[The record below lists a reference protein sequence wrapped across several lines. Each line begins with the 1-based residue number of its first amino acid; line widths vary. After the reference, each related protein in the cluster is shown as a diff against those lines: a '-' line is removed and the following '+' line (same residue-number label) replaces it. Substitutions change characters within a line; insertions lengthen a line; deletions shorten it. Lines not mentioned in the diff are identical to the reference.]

1 MLDFILQM
9 IKKHKSFIAYGVFG
23 VFTTIVNIVTYN
35 VCYSRLGIS
44 NTLSNIAAWVLAV
57 TFAYLTNKAWVFD
70 SKSWKWEVLRREIP
84 AFIGCRLATGIL
96 DIIIM
101 YICVDVLKWPAL
113 LMKIVSNVLVIILN
127 YAFSKLVIFRK
138 NR

>member
-1 MLDFILQM
+1 MIDFILHM

-35 VCYSRLGIS
+35 VCYSHLRIS
-44 NTLSNIAAWVLAV
+44 NTLSNVAAWVLAV

-70 SKSWKWEVLRREIP
+70 SKSWKMDVLRREIP
-84 AFIGCRLATGIL
+84 AFIGCILATGIM
-96 DIIIM
+96 DIIVM
-101 YICVDVLKWPAL
+101 YVCVDILKWPAL
-113 LMKIVSNVLVIILN
+113 LMKVASNVMVIILN

>member
-1 MLDFILQM
+1 MINFILKM
-9 IKKHKSFIAYGVFG
+9 IKKHKAFIAYGVFG

-44 NTLSNIAAWVLAV
+44 NTLSNVAAWILAV
-57 TFAYLTNKAWVFD
+57 TFAYLTNKVWVFD
-70 SKSWKWEVLRREIP
+70 SKSWKMDVLRHEVP
-84 AFIGCRLATGIL
+84 AFIGCRLATGIM

-101 YICVDVLKWPAL
+101 YVCVDILKWPAL
-113 LMKIVSNVLVIILN
+113 LMKIASNVLVIILN
-127 YAFSKLVIFRK
+127 YVFSKLVIFRK